1 MITFIKTARC
11 LLSKRQVI
19 TKNNINKRSRSNT
32 MTRIVFIALA
42 GLALFATAAAAHQ
55 NGRGNNQMRGNRQ
68 MQQTGYTGG
77 GCLMN
82 SNMVG
87 RGMMNGNLG
96 KMGPGIRGDATPGAQ
111 TNNWRTNP
119 SYLGQVDDTTTTG
132 K

>member
-1 MITFIKTARC
+1 
-11 LLSKRQVI
+11 
-19 TKNNINKRSRSNT
+19 

-111 TNNWRTNP
+111 TNNWRKILPTWGRSMTRP
-119 SYLGQVDDTTTTG
+119 LPGSKSGQEH
-132 K
+132 